1 MLHLMKLKG
10 CVPLL
15 NILWG
20 YLIVTFALGEK
31 KCERN
36 ANRGRGL
43 CYCKRSHITAERG
56 VMSVQTFTQLF
67 AKHLVPSP

>member
-36 ANRGRGL
+36 ANRG
-43 CYCKRSHITAERG
+43 EG
-56 VMSVQTFTQLF
+56 VMLLQTFTHNSGEGSYVS
-67 AKHLVPSP
+67 ANVHTTIC

>member
-1 MLHLMKLKG
+1 MKLKG

-36 ANRGRGL
+36 ANRG
-43 CYCKRSHITAERG
+43 EG
-56 VMSVQTFTQLF
+56 VMLLQTFTHNSREGSNVS
-67 AKHLVPSP
+67 ANVHTAIC